1 MKKLISALLAV
12 LLLAAPVL
20 AADEPDTLAAR
31 FDALRA
37 EYHLDETNFA
47 VSYYNTVT
55 GEEYNW
61 NETAMFTAAS
71 TFKLP
76 LNLYYYELQ
85 NEGKISGDT
94 VLTEGGATLDRCHYL
109 SLVESNNEL
118 SIAMLYRIG
127 DFRTY
132 KETMRRYFTM
142 TDDEIDPKYY
152 QDNYYCTRMMMD
164 ALKYLYAHADEF
176 PEMLDYMEQSL
187 PRDAYFLHDLADEVT
202 IAHKYGSF
210 EGAENDTGIF
220 YTEQPFLLAVY
231 TQSVGER
238 IVALAA
244 DLAYDYNLEQ
254 TRLQRQAQNQAAA
267 DAAWAA
273 AIEAQRARF
282 AADQAASAEAQAR
295 IDAEKALAELE
306 EIEAAQKK
314 AALPALEIEPLTEE
328 KVDFDTFCKS
338 DFRAVKVK
346 ACEAVKKSDKLLKFT
361 LDDGTGTDR
370 QILSGIHKW
379 YEPEQLIGKTLL
391 AIVNLPPR
399 KMMGQESCGMLI
411 SAVHTEHGEEQLHL
425 VMLDDAIPAGA
436 KMC

>member
-1 MKKLISALLAV
+1 MIKLICALLAA
-12 LLLAAPVL
+12 LTLASPALAA
-20 AADEPDTLAAR
+20 ADPASAEADDSLAAR
-31 FDALRA
+31 FEAFRE
-37 EYHLDETNFA
+37 EYGLDETNFA
-47 VSYYNTVT
+47 VSYYDTVT

-61 NETAMFTAAS
+61 NETTMMVAAS

-85 NEGKISGDT
+85 NEGAISGDT
-94 VLTEGGATLDRCHYL
+94 VITEGGATLDRCHYL

-220 YTEQPFLLAVY
+220 YTEEPFLLAVY
-231 TQSVGER
+231 TQSVGEEV
-238 IVALAA
+238 VAQAA
-244 DLAYDYNLEQ
+244 VLAYDYNQEQ
-254 TRLQRQAQNQAAA
+254 IAQAKQAEADRIAAEEAAEEARRAAEEAEAARLAAEEAEAERLAAEQAEAERLAAEQAAA
-267 DAAWAA
+267 QAEAEAKAAE
-273 AIEAQRARF
+273 EAERSW
-282 AADQAASAEAQAR
+282 ADQVDHPDFVFAWWM
-295 IDAEKALAELE
+295 IPVALATL
-306 EIEAAQKK
+306 
-314 AALPALEIEPLTEE
+314 AL
-328 KVDFDTFCKS
+328 
-338 DFRAVKVK
+338 
-346 ACEAVKKSDKLLKFT
+346 
-361 LDDGTGTDR
+361 GTGLVRLLLHSARKNKD
-370 QILSGIHKW
+370 K
-379 YEPEQLIGKTLL
+379 YVGKY
-391 AIVNLPPR
+391 I
-399 KMMGQESCGMLI
+399 K
-411 SAVHTEHGEEQLHL
+411 
-425 VMLDDAIPAGA
+425 
-436 KMC
+436 K

>member
-37 EYHLDETNFA
+37 EYHLDEKNFA

-152 QDNYYCTRMMMD
+152 QDN
-164 ALKYLYAHADEF
+164 
-176 PEMLDYMEQSL
+176 
-187 PRDAYFLHDLADEVT
+187 
-202 IAHKYGSF
+202 
-210 EGAENDTGIF
+210 
-220 YTEQPFLLAVY
+220 
-231 TQSVGER
+231 
-238 IVALAA
+238 
-244 DLAYDYNLEQ
+244 
-254 TRLQRQAQNQAAA
+254 
-267 DAAWAA
+267 
-273 AIEAQRARF
+273 
-282 AADQAASAEAQAR
+282 
-295 IDAEKALAELE
+295 
-306 EIEAAQKK
+306 
-314 AALPALEIEPLTEE
+314 
-328 KVDFDTFCKS
+328 
-338 DFRAVKVK
+338 
-346 ACEAVKKSDKLLKFT
+346 
-361 LDDGTGTDR
+361 
-370 QILSGIHKW
+370 
-379 YEPEQLIGKTLL
+379 
-391 AIVNLPPR
+391 
-399 KMMGQESCGMLI
+399 
-411 SAVHTEHGEEQLHL
+411 
-425 VMLDDAIPAGA
+425 
-436 KMC
+436 

>member
-1 MKKLISALLAV
+1 MKKLISALLAAA
-12 LLLAAPVL
+12 LLASPAL
-20 AADEPDTLAAR
+20 AADEPDSLADR

-61 NETAMFTAAS
+61 NETTMLTAAS

-85 NEGKISGDT
+85 NEGAISGDT

-164 ALKYLYAHADEF
+164 TLKYLYAHADEF
-176 PEMLDYMEQSL
+176 PEMLDYMEQAL
-187 PRDAYFLHDLADEVT
+187 PRDAYFLHDHADDVT

-244 DLAYDYNLEQ
+244 DLAYDYNVDQ
-254 TRLQRQAQNQAAA
+254 ARLQRQAQNQAAA
-267 DAAWAA
+267 DAAQAA

-282 AADQAASAEAQAR
+282 AADQAASAEAQAS
-295 IDAEKALAELE
+295 IDAEKAAAAEAERRAAEQAEAERLA
-306 EIEAAQKK
+306 A
-314 AALPALEIEPLTEE
+314 
-328 KVDFDTFCKS
+328 
-338 DFRAVKVK
+338 
-346 ACEAVKKSDKLLKFT
+346 EAVQTEASTGSPAAGSAFEWWMIPVAL
-361 LDDGTGTDR
+361 GTFALG
-370 QILSGIHKW
+370 SGIVLLSLRSAARHKK
-379 YEPEQLIGKTLL
+379 YTGKY
-391 AIVNLPPR
+391 VR
-399 KMMGQESCGMLI
+399 K
-411 SAVHTEHGEEQLHL
+411 
-425 VMLDDAIPAGA
+425 
-436 KMC
+436 

>member
-202 IAHKYGSF
+202 IAHKYRSS

-254 TRLQRQAQNQAAA
+254 TRLQRQARTRPRRTPHGLLPLRRSAP
-267 DAAWAA
+267 
-273 AIEAQRARF
+273 
-282 AADQAASAEAQAR
+282 ASR
-295 IDAEKALAELE
+295 PIRPPVPRRRPALTRTRPP
-306 EIEAAQKK
+306 QKPN
-314 AALPALEIEPLTEE
+314 ASPRSRLRPRALPPKRHRRT
-328 KVDFDTFCKS
+328 
-338 DFRAVKVK
+338 RK
-346 ACEAVKKSDKLLKFT
+346 AGPIRST
-361 LDDGTGTDR
+361 TP
-370 QILSGIHKW
+370 ILSSPG
-379 YEPEQLIGKTLL
+379 G
-391 AIVNLPPR
+391 
-399 KMMGQESCGMLI
+399 
-411 SAVHTEHGEEQLHL
+411 
-425 VMLDDAIPAGA
+425 
-436 KMC
+436 

>member
-85 NEGKISGDT
+85 NEGKISGRHRPHR
-94 VLTEGGATLDRCHYL
+94 GGATLDRCHYL
-109 SLVESNNEL
+109 ASS
-118 SIAMLYRIG
+118 SQTTSCPSPCSYRIG

-132 KETMRRYFTM
+132 KETMRHYFTM

-187 PRDAYFLHDLADEVT
+187 PARRLFPARPCGRGHHRAQ
-202 IAHKYGSF
+202 IR
-210 EGAENDTGIF
+210 
-220 YTEQPFLLAVY
+220 LLRGR
-231 TQSVGER
+231 GER
-238 IVALAA
+238 H
-244 DLAYDYNLEQ
+244 
-254 TRLQRQAQNQAAA
+254 RH
-267 DAAWAA
+267 
-273 AIEAQRARF
+273 
-282 AADQAASAEAQAR
+282 
-295 IDAEKALAELE
+295 
-306 EIEAAQKK
+306 
-314 AALPALEIEPLTEE
+314 
-328 KVDFDTFCKS
+328 
-338 DFRAVKVK
+338 
-346 ACEAVKKSDKLLKFT
+346 LL
-361 LDDGTGTDR
+361 
-370 QILSGIHKW
+370 H
-379 YEPEQLIGKTLL
+379 
-391 AIVNLPPR
+391 
-399 KMMGQESCGMLI
+399 
-411 SAVHTEHGEEQLHL
+411 
-425 VMLDDAIPAGA
+425 
-436 KMC
+436 

>member
-220 YTEQPFLLAVY
+220 YTEQPFLLARLHA
-231 TQSVGER
+231 ER
-238 IVALAA
+238 RRA
-244 DLAYDYNLEQ
+244 DRRAGCRP
-254 TRLQRQAQNQAAA
+254 RLR
-267 DAAWAA
+267 
-273 AIEAQRARF
+273 
-282 AADQAASAEAQAR
+282 
-295 IDAEKALAELE
+295 L
-306 EIEAAQKK
+306 
-314 AALPALEIEPLTEE
+314 
-328 KVDFDTFCKS
+328 
-338 DFRAVKVK
+338 
-346 ACEAVKKSDKLLKFT
+346 
-361 LDDGTGTDR
+361 
-370 QILSGIHKW
+370 
-379 YEPEQLIGKTLL
+379 
-391 AIVNLPPR
+391 
-399 KMMGQESCGMLI
+399 
-411 SAVHTEHGEEQLHL
+411 
-425 VMLDDAIPAGA
+425 
-436 KMC
+436 

>member
-61 NETAMFTAAS
+61 NETAMLTAAS

-176 PEMLDYMEQSL
+176 PEMLDYMEQ
-187 PRDAYFLHDLADEVT
+187 
-202 IAHKYGSF
+202 
-210 EGAENDTGIF
+210 
-220 YTEQPFLLAVY
+220 
-231 TQSVGER
+231 
-238 IVALAA
+238 
-244 DLAYDYNLEQ
+244 
-254 TRLQRQAQNQAAA
+254 
-267 DAAWAA
+267 
-273 AIEAQRARF
+273 
-282 AADQAASAEAQAR
+282 
-295 IDAEKALAELE
+295 
-306 EIEAAQKK
+306 
-314 AALPALEIEPLTEE
+314 
-328 KVDFDTFCKS
+328 
-338 DFRAVKVK
+338 
-346 ACEAVKKSDKLLKFT
+346 
-361 LDDGTGTDR
+361 
-370 QILSGIHKW
+370 
-379 YEPEQLIGKTLL
+379 
-391 AIVNLPPR
+391 
-399 KMMGQESCGMLI
+399 
-411 SAVHTEHGEEQLHL
+411 
-425 VMLDDAIPAGA
+425 
-436 KMC
+436 

>member
-61 NETAMFTAAS
+61 NETAMLTAAS

-210 EGAENDTGIF
+210 EGAENDTGIS
-220 YTEQPFLLAVY
+220 TP
-231 TQSVGER
+231 SSR
-238 IVALAA
+238 SCSPS
-244 DLAYDYNLEQ
+244 
-254 TRLQRQAQNQAAA
+254 TRR
-267 DAAWAA
+267 
-273 AIEAQRARF
+273 
-282 AADQAASAEAQAR
+282 ASASGSSRWPPTLPTTITSSRRVSSAR
-295 IDAEKALAELE
+295 PRTRPRQTPHGLLPLRRSAPVSPPIRRRVPRHRPASTRKRPP
-306 EIEAAQKK
+306 QKPN
-314 AALPALEIEPLTEE
+314 ASPRSRLRLRALPP
-328 KVDFDTFCKS
+328 KQH
-338 DFRAVKVK
+338 
-346 ACEAVKKSDKLLKFT
+346 
-361 LDDGTGTDR
+361 R
-370 QILSGIHKW
+370 QRRRKPCRNRPSSG
-379 YEPEQLIGKTLL
+379 G
-391 AIVNLPPR
+391 
-399 KMMGQESCGMLI
+399 
-411 SAVHTEHGEEQLHL
+411 
-425 VMLDDAIPAGA
+425 
-436 KMC
+436 

>member
-1 MKKLISALLAV
+1 
-12 LLLAAPVL
+12 
-20 AADEPDTLAAR
+20 
-31 FDALRA
+31 
-37 EYHLDETNFA
+37 
-47 VSYYNTVT
+47 
-55 GEEYNW
+55 
-61 NETAMFTAAS
+61 MFTAAS

-118 SIAMLYRIG
+118 SIALLYRIG

-295 IDAEKALAELE
+295 IDAEKAAAEAERLAAAQAEAAR
-306 EIEAAQKK
+306 IAAEAAQ
-314 AALPALEIEPLTEE
+314 AEE
-328 KVDFDTFCKS
+328 
-338 DFRAVKVK
+338 A
-346 ACEAVKKSDKLLKFT
+346 EAVPESAFEWWMIPVALGTFALGGGIVLLSLHSAARRRKKYTGKF
-361 LDDGTGTDR
+361 
-370 QILSGIHKW
+370 
-379 YEPEQLIGKTLL
+379 
-391 AIVNLPPR
+391 VR
-399 KMMGQESCGMLI
+399 K
-411 SAVHTEHGEEQLHL
+411 
-425 VMLDDAIPAGA
+425 
-436 KMC
+436 

>member
-1 MKKLISALLAV
+1 MIKLICALLAA
-12 LLLAAPVL
+12 LTLASPALAA
-20 AADEPDTLAAR
+20 ADPAPAEADDSLAAR
-31 FDALRA
+31 FEAFRE
-37 EYHLDETNFA
+37 EYGLDETNFA
-47 VSYYNTVT
+47 VSYYDTVT

-61 NETAMFTAAS
+61 NETTMMVAAS

-85 NEGKISGDT
+85 NAGEITGDT

-220 YTEQPFLLAVY
+220 YTEEPFLLAVY
-231 TQSVGER
+231 TQSVGEEV
-238 IVALAA
+238 VAQAA
-244 DLAYDYNLEQ
+244 VLAYDYNQEQ
-254 TRLQRQAQNQAAA
+254 IAQAKQAEADRIAAEEAAEEARRAAEEAEAARLAAEEAEAERLAAEQAEAERLAAEQAAA
-267 DAAWAA
+267 QAEAEAKAAE
-273 AIEAQRARF
+273 EAERSW
-282 AADQAASAEAQAR
+282 ADQVDHPDFVFAWWM
-295 IDAEKALAELE
+295 IPVALATL
-306 EIEAAQKK
+306 
-314 AALPALEIEPLTEE
+314 AL
-328 KVDFDTFCKS
+328 
-338 DFRAVKVK
+338 
-346 ACEAVKKSDKLLKFT
+346 
-361 LDDGTGTDR
+361 GTGLVRLLLHSARKNKD
-370 QILSGIHKW
+370 K
-379 YEPEQLIGKTLL
+379 YVGKY
-391 AIVNLPPR
+391 I
-399 KMMGQESCGMLI
+399 K
-411 SAVHTEHGEEQLHL
+411 
-425 VMLDDAIPAGA
+425 
-436 KMC
+436 K

>member
-12 LLLAAPVL
+12 LLLAAPAL

-61 NETAMFTAAS
+61 NETAMLTAAS

-295 IDAEKALAELE
+295 IDAEKAAAQAEAERLAA
-306 EIEAAQKK
+306 EAAQADEKSWADQVDDPDFVFAWWMIPVALGTFALGGGIVLLSLHSAARRRKK
-314 AALPALEIEPLTEE
+314 YTG
-328 KVDFDTFCKS
+328 
-338 DFRAVKVK
+338 
-346 ACEAVKKSDKLLKFT
+346 KF
-361 LDDGTGTDR
+361 
-370 QILSGIHKW
+370 
-379 YEPEQLIGKTLL
+379 
-391 AIVNLPPR
+391 VR
-399 KMMGQESCGMLI
+399 K
-411 SAVHTEHGEEQLHL
+411 
-425 VMLDDAIPAGA
+425 
-436 KMC
+436 

>member
-61 NETAMFTAAS
+61 NETAMLTAAS

-282 AADQAASAEAQAR
+282 AADQAASAGAQAR
-295 IDAEKALAELE
+295 IDAEKAAAEAKRLAAEQAEAARLAA
-306 EIEAAQKK
+306 EAAQADEKSWADQVDDPDFVFAWWMIPVALGTFALGGGIVLLSLHSAARRRKK
-314 AALPALEIEPLTEE
+314 YTG
-328 KVDFDTFCKS
+328 
-338 DFRAVKVK
+338 
-346 ACEAVKKSDKLLKFT
+346 KF
-361 LDDGTGTDR
+361 
-370 QILSGIHKW
+370 
-379 YEPEQLIGKTLL
+379 
-391 AIVNLPPR
+391 VR
-399 KMMGQESCGMLI
+399 K
-411 SAVHTEHGEEQLHL
+411 
-425 VMLDDAIPAGA
+425 
-436 KMC
+436 

>member
-220 YTEQPFLLAVY
+220 YTEEPFLLAVY
-231 TQSVGER
+231 TQSVGEEV
-238 IVALAA
+238 VAQAA
-244 DLAYDYNLEQ
+244 VLAYDYNQEQ
-254 TRLQRQAQNQAAA
+254 IAQAKQAEADRIAAEEAAEEARRAAEEAEAARLAAEEAEAERLAAEQAEAERLAAEQAAA
-267 DAAWAA
+267 QAEAEAKAAE
-273 AIEAQRARF
+273 EAERSW
-282 AADQAASAEAQAR
+282 ADQVDHPDFVFAWWM
-295 IDAEKALAELE
+295 IPVALATL
-306 EIEAAQKK
+306 
-314 AALPALEIEPLTEE
+314 AL
-328 KVDFDTFCKS
+328 
-338 DFRAVKVK
+338 
-346 ACEAVKKSDKLLKFT
+346 
-361 LDDGTGTDR
+361 GTGLVRLLLHSARKNKD
-370 QILSGIHKW
+370 K
-379 YEPEQLIGKTLL
+379 YVGKY
-391 AIVNLPPR
+391 I
-399 KMMGQESCGMLI
+399 K
-411 SAVHTEHGEEQLHL
+411 
-425 VMLDDAIPAGA
+425 
-436 KMC
+436 K